1 MIFLYDVIEK
11 FLAVF
16 LATMSTMGM
25 FFTGYFFGNLFYG
38 ELSYNQM
45 WILFLV
51 SLGLSIVLFP
61 IMINARIDRIF
72 EESLRAASMTEEE
85 RKEANELYEHLIPK

>member
-16 LATMSTMGM
+16 LATMSTMGT

-38 ELSYNQM
+38 ELSYEQM
-45 WILFLV
+45 WVVFLV
-51 SLGLSIVLFP
+51 SLGLTIILFP
-61 IMINARIDRIF
+61 IMIQARIERMIK
-72 EESLRAASMTEEE
+72 EAMEASSITEEE
-85 RKEANELYEHLIPK
+85 LKEAQELFEHLRVD